1 MKDTTILTNAGIDL
15 NASLELFGDINT
27 YNDMLE
33 DFLKEIDGKMANAK
47 KFKEEADMANYA
59 IVVHSIKSDCKY
71 FGMMGLADMFYKH
84 ELAGKEN
91 NFYFVTENFDALEA
105 EEQKMVSVL
114 KRYMGVEE
122 APAAAP
128 TPVQPQVQPQMQ
140 AQPQPQV
147 QTPVQPQA
155 APIQIA
161 AAPAKPIILVVD
173 DSNIVRNFVV
183 KVFSQEYDVKSA
195 SDGDEALSFVANTP
209 HTNIACMLLDLNMP
223 TVNGFAVLDYFNKNN
238 LFGEVPVSII
248 TGANDK
254 ESIDRAFKYP
264 IVDMLQKPFNE
275 ISVKNVVEKTM
286 SRKK

>member
-1 MKDTTILTNAGIDL
+1 MKDTSILTNAGIDL
-15 NASLELFGDINT
+15 KASLELFGDINT
-27 YNDMLE
+27 YNEMLE

-105 EEQKMVSVL
+105 EEQKMIAVL

-122 APAAAP
+122 AP
-128 TPVQPQVQPQMQ
+128 Q
-140 AQPQPQV
+140 AQ
-147 QTPVQPQA
+147 A
-155 APIQIA
+155 SPIQIA

-195 SDGDEALSFVANTP
+195 GDGDEALSIVANTP
-209 HTNIACMLLDLNMP
+209 HANIACMLLDLNMP
-223 TVNGFAVLDYFNKNN
+223 NVNGFSVLDYFNTNN
-238 LFGEVPVSII
+238 LFDEVPVSII
-248 TGANDK
+248 TGANDR

-275 ISVKNVVEKTM
+275 ISVKSVVEKTM
-286 SRKK
+286 ARKK